1 VESVVDLMEYEV
13 KRIAVLTSG
22 GDGPGLNPCIRA
34 VVRAALDKG
43 LEVMGVRWGYTGL
56 IDGDVVDLNARSVG
70 GILNRGGTFLGTA
83 RSPEFKTKRGQRE
96 ALRNLNR
103 MSVDGLVV
111 IGGNGSLTGALQ
123 LHKLGFPVVGVP
135 ATIDNDVNGTD
146 ISIGVD
152 TTLNTI
158 LDAVDKI
165 KDTASSHQR
174 AFLIEVMGRDS
185 GYLALMASIASGAEL
200 ALIPEVETKM
210 EEVVREVDEAYIRG
224 KAHCII
230 IVAEGWKPGAR
241 ALTDY
246 LRGRREEIGFD
257 VRLTVLGH
265 VQRGG
270 SPTSYDRI
278 LATRLGAAA
287 VQALLDG
294 QSGMMIGM
302 LKGRPGLTPL
312 EEAVAFQKELN
323 LELYELCKVMEQ

>member
-1 VESVVDLMEYEV
+1 M

-34 VVRAALDKG
+34 VVRSALSRG
-43 LEVMGVRWGYTGL
+43 LEVMGVRRGYSGL
-56 IDGDVVDLNARSVG
+56 IDCDMTELDARSVG

-83 RSPEFKTKRGQRE
+83 RCPEFRTTQGQRE

-103 MSVDGLVV
+103 MNIDGLVV

-123 LHKLGFPVVGVP
+123 LHTLGFPVIGIP
-135 ATIDNDVNGTD
+135 GTIDNDVNGTD

-200 ALIPEVETKM
+200 ALIPEVETTM
-210 EEVVREVDEAYIRG
+210 EQVVATVDDAYIRG

-241 ALTDY
+241 ELNDLLNA
-246 LRGRREEIGFD
+246 RREEIGFG

-270 SPTSYDRI
+270 SPTAYERI

-287 VQALLDG
+287 VEAMLAG
-294 QSGMMIGM
+294 ERGMMVGM
-302 LKGRPGLTPL
+302 EGGTSGLTPL
-312 EEAVAFQKELN
+312 AEAVAFQKELN
-323 LELYELCKVMEQ
+323 LELYRLAKMMEQ

>member
-1 VESVVDLMEYEV
+1 VVKHKERDM

-34 VVRAALDKG
+34 VVRSALDKG
-43 LEVMGVRWGYTGL
+43 LEVKGIRRGYAGL
-56 IDGDVVDLNARSVG
+56 IDCDMVDLDARSVG

-83 RSPEFKTKRGQRE
+83 RSLEFKTKQGQRE

-103 MSVDGLVV
+103 RDIDGLVV
-111 IGGNGSLTGALQ
+111 IGGNGSLTGALL
-123 LHKLGFPVVGVP
+123 LHNLGFPTVGIP
-135 ATIDNDVNGTD
+135 GTIDNDVNGTD

-165 KDTASSHQR
+165 KDTASSHGR

-185 GYLALMASIASGAEL
+185 GYLALMAAISSGAEL
-200 ALIPEVETKM
+200 VLIPEVETTM
-210 EEVVREVDEAYIRG
+210 EQVVQAVEDAYVRG
-224 KAHCII
+224 KAHCIL
-230 IVAEGWKPGAR
+230 IVAEGWDPGAR
-241 ALTDY
+241 ALQEY
-246 LRGRREEIGFD
+246 LQMRHQEQEIGFD

-270 SPTSYDRI
+270 SPSAYDRY

-287 VQALLDG
+287 VRALLDG
-294 QSGMMIGM
+294 QSGVMIGM
-302 LKGRPGLTPL
+302 NKNSPGSTPL

-323 LELYELCKVMEQ
+323 LELYELARVMEQ

>member
-1 VESVVDLMEYEV
+1 M

-34 VVRAALDKG
+34 VVRTALDKG
-43 LEVMGVRWGYTGL
+43 LEVMGVRWGYAGL
-56 IDGDVVDLNARSVG
+56 IDCDMVELNARSVG

-83 RSPEFKTKRGQRE
+83 RSLEFKTRQGQRE

-103 MSVDGLVV
+103 MNIDGLVV
-111 IGGNGSLTGALQ
+111 IGGNGSLTGALE
-123 LHKLGFPVVGVP
+123 LHKLDFRVVGVP
-135 ATIDNDVNGTD
+135 GTIDNDVNGTD

-185 GYLALMASIASGAEL
+185 GYLALMAAIASGAEL
-200 ALIPEVETKM
+200 VLIPEVETRM
-210 EEVVREVDEAYIRG
+210 EDVVKAVDDAYIRG

-230 IVAEGWKPGAR
+230 LVAEGWKPGAR
-241 ALTDY
+241 ALHDC
-246 LRGRREEIGFD
+246 LKERREEIGFG

-270 SPTSYDRI
+270 SPTAYERI

-287 VQALLDG
+287 VRALLDG
-294 QSGMMIGM
+294 RSGVMVGMIMGST
-302 LKGRPGLTPL
+302 GLTPL

-323 LELYELCKVMEQ
+323 LELYGLSRMMEQ

>member
-1 VESVVDLMEYEV
+1 M

-34 VVRAALDKG
+34 VVRSALAKG
-43 LEVMGVRWGYTGL
+43 PEVVGVRRGYDGL
-56 IDGDVVDLNARSVG
+56 IDCDMIDLNARSVG

-83 RSPEFKTKRGQRE
+83 RCPEFMTKQGQRE

-103 MSVDGLVV
+103 MSIDGLVV
-111 IGGNGSLTGALQ
+111 IGGNGSLTGALK
-123 LHKLGFPVVGVP
+123 LHEMGFPVVGIP
-135 ATIDNDVNGTD
+135 GTIDNDVNGTD

-200 ALIPEVETKM
+200 ALIPEVETSM
-210 EEVVREVDEAYIRG
+210 EDVVKAVDDAYIRG

-230 IVAEGWKPGAR
+230 LVAEGWKPGAR
-241 ALTDY
+241 ELTDY
-246 LRGRREEIGFD
+246 LRERREEIGFG

-270 SPTSYDRI
+270 SPTAYERI
-278 LATRLGAAA
+278 LATRLGTAA
-287 VQALLDG
+287 VEALLNGDH
-294 QSGMMIGM
+294 GMMVGM
-302 LKGRPGLTPL
+302 IEGRPGLTPL
-312 EEAVAFQKELN
+312 EKAVAFQKELN
-323 LELYELCKVMEQ
+323 LELYEIAKMMEQ

>member
-1 VESVVDLMEYEV
+1 M

-22 GDGPGLNPCIRA
+22 GDGPGLNPCIRS
-34 VVRAALDKG
+34 VVRTAIDKG
-43 LEVMGVRWGYTGL
+43 LEVVGVRRGYAGL
-56 IDGDVVDLNARSVG
+56 IESDMMELNARSVG

-83 RSPEFKTKRGQRE
+83 RSLEFKTPKGQRHV
-96 ALRNLNR
+96 LRNLNR
-103 MSVDGLVV
+103 VGINGLVV
-111 IGGNGSLTGALQ
+111 IGGNGSLTGALK
-123 LHKLGFPVVGVP
+123 LHEMGFPVVGIP

-165 KDTASSHQR
+165 KDTASSHER
-174 AFLIEVMGRDS
+174 AFLVEVMGRDS

-200 ALIPEVETKM
+200 ALIPEVEIEV
-210 EEVVREVDEAYIRG
+210 EEVVRAVDEAYIRG

-230 IVAEGWKPGAR
+230 VAAEGWEPGAR
-241 ALTDY
+241 ALYDY
-246 LRGRREEIGFD
+246 LRERREEIGFG

-270 SPTSYDRI
+270 APTAYDRI

-287 VQALLDG
+287 VRALMDG
-294 QSGMMIGM
+294 KNGMMVGM
-302 LKGRPGLTPL
+302 IEGHTGLTPL
-312 EEAVAFQKELN
+312 DEAVAFQKELD
-323 LELYELCKVMEQ
+323 LELYELCRIMEQ

>member
-1 VESVVDLMEYEV
+1 M

-34 VVRAALDKG
+34 VVRTALDKG
-43 LEVMGVRWGYTGL
+43 LEVMGVRWGYAGL
-56 IDGDVVDLNARSVG
+56 IDCDMVDLNARSVG

-83 RSPEFKTKRGQRE
+83 RSLEFKTRQGQRE

-103 MSVDGLVV
+103 MNIDGLVV
-111 IGGNGSLTGALQ
+111 IGGNGSLTGALE
-123 LHKLGFPVVGVP
+123 LHKLGFRVVGVP
-135 ATIDNDVNGTD
+135 GTIDNDVNGTD

-185 GYLALMASIASGAEL
+185 GYLALMAAIASGAEL
-200 ALIPEVETKM
+200 VLIPEVETRM
-210 EEVVREVDEAYIRG
+210 EDVVKAVDDAYIRG

-230 IVAEGWKPGAR
+230 LVAEGWKPGAR
-241 ALTDY
+241 ALHDY
-246 LRGRREEIGFD
+246 LAERREEIGFG

-270 SPTSYDRI
+270 SPTAYERI

-287 VQALLDG
+287 VRALLDG
-294 QSGMMIGM
+294 HSGVMVGMI
-302 LKGRPGLTPL
+302 KGSVGLTPL

-323 LELYELCKVMEQ
+323 LELHELARIMEQ

>member
-1 VESVVDLMEYEV
+1 M

-34 VVRAALDKG
+34 VVRSALDKE
-43 LEVMGVRWGYTGL
+43 LEVKGVRRGYSGL
-56 IDGDVVDLNARSVG
+56 VDCDMIDLNARSVG

-83 RSPEFKTKRGQRE
+83 RCLEFKTKAGQRE

-103 MSVDGLVV
+103 MNVDGLVV

-123 LHKLGFPVVGVP
+123 LHKMDFPVVGVP

-152 TTLNTI
+152 TSLNTI

-174 AFLIEVMGRDS
+174 AFLVEVMGRDS
-185 GYLALMASIASGAEL
+185 GYLALIASIAAGAEL
-200 ALIPEVETKM
+200 ALIPEVETTM
-210 EEVVREVDEAYIRG
+210 EEVVQAVDDAYIRG

-230 IVAEGWKPGAR
+230 IVAEGWEPGAR
-241 ALTDY
+241 VLHDY
-246 LRGRREEIGFD
+246 LKERREEIGFG

-270 SPTSYDRI
+270 SPTAYDRL
-278 LATRLGAAA
+278 LATRLGAKA
-287 VQALLDG
+287 VRALLDDQG
-294 QSGMMIGM
+294 GMMVGM
-302 LKGRPGLTPL
+302 LQGRLGLTPL
-312 EEAVAFQKELN
+312 EQAVAFQKELN
-323 LELYELCKVMEQ
+323 LELYELAKMMEQ

>member
-1 VESVVDLMEYEV
+1 M

-34 VVRAALDKG
+34 VVRTAIDKG
-43 LEVMGVRWGYTGL
+43 LEVVGVRRGYAGL
-56 IDGDVVDLNARSVG
+56 IESDMMDLNVRSVG

-83 RSPEFKTKRGQRE
+83 RSLEFKTQKGQRQV
-96 ALRNLNR
+96 LRNLNR
-103 MSVDGLVV
+103 ASIDGLVV
-111 IGGNGSLTGALQ
+111 VGGNGSLTGALK
-123 LHKLGFPVVGVP
+123 LHEMGFPVVGIP

-165 KDTASSHQR
+165 KDTASSHER
-174 AFLIEVMGRDS
+174 AFLVEVMGRDS

-200 ALIPEVETKM
+200 ALFPEVEIEV
-210 EEVVREVDEAYIRG
+210 EEVVRAVDAAYIRG
-224 KAHCII
+224 KTHCII
-230 IVAEGWKPGAR
+230 VAAEGWEPGAR
-241 ALTDY
+241 ALYDY
-246 LRGRREEIGFD
+246 LRERREEIGFG

-270 SPTSYDRI
+270 SPTAYDRI

-294 QSGMMIGM
+294 RNGMMVGM
-302 LKGRPGLTPL
+302 IEGHTGLTPL
-312 EEAVAFQKELN
+312 DEAVAFQKELD
-323 LELYELCKVMEQ
+323 LELYELCRIMEQ

>member
-1 VESVVDLMEYEV
+1 MN
-13 KRIAVLTSG
+13 RIAVLTSG

-34 VVRAALDKG
+34 VVRTAIDKG
-43 LEVMGVRWGYTGL
+43 LQVKGVRRGYSGL
-56 IDGDVVDLNARSVG
+56 ISLEMIDLDARSVG
-70 GILNRGGTFLGTA
+70 GVLNQGGTFLGTA
-83 RSPEFKTKRGQRE
+83 RSLEFKTKQGQRE

-103 MSVDGLVV
+103 SGVDGLVV

-123 LHKLGFPVVGVP
+123 LHELNFPVVGIP

-158 LDAVDKI
+158 ISAVDKI

-174 AFLIEVMGRDS
+174 AFLIEAMGRDS
-185 GYLALMASIASGAEL
+185 GYLALMASIAAGAEL
-200 ALIPEVETKM
+200 ALIPEVEVSM
-210 EEVVREVDEAYIRG
+210 DEVIKTVDEAYIRG

-230 IVAEGWKPGAR
+230 IIAEGWQPGAR
-241 ALTDY
+241 PLYDFIKE
-246 LRGRREEIGFD
+246 RREEIGFG

-270 SPTSYDRI
+270 APMAYDRI

-294 QSGMMIGM
+294 QSGVMVGM
-302 LKGRPGLTPL
+302 VEGKVGLTPL
-312 EEAVAFQKELN
+312 EEAVAFQKELDMEIC
-323 LELYELCKVMEQ
+323 ELARIMEQ

>member
-1 VESVVDLMEYEV
+1 M

-34 VVRAALDKG
+34 VVRTALDKG
-43 LEVMGVRWGYTGL
+43 LEVMGVRWGYAGL
-56 IDGDVVDLNARSVG
+56 IDCDMVELNARSVG

-83 RSPEFKTKRGQRE
+83 RSLEFKTRQGQRE

-103 MSVDGLVV
+103 MNIDGLVV
-111 IGGNGSLTGALQ
+111 IGGNGSLTGALE
-123 LHKLGFPVVGVP
+123 LHKLDFRVVGVP
-135 ATIDNDVNGTD
+135 GTIDNDVNGTD

-185 GYLALMASIASGAEL
+185 GYLALMAAIASGAEL
-200 ALIPEVETKM
+200 VLIPEVETRM
-210 EEVVREVDEAYIRG
+210 EDVVKAVDDAYIRG

-230 IVAEGWKPGAR
+230 LVAEGWKPGAR
-241 ALTDY
+241 ALHDC
-246 LRGRREEIGFD
+246 LKERREEIGFG

-270 SPTSYDRI
+270 SPTAYERI

-287 VQALLDG
+287 VRALLDG
-294 QSGMMIGM
+294 RSGVMVGMIRGST
-302 LKGRPGLTPL
+302 GLTPL

-323 LELYELCKVMEQ
+323 LELYELARIMEQ

>member
-1 VESVVDLMEYEV
+1 M

-34 VVRAALDKG
+34 VVRSALSRG
-43 LEVMGVRWGYTGL
+43 LDVVGVRRGYSGL
-56 IDGDVVDLNARSVG
+56 IDCDMTELDARSVG

-83 RSPEFKTKRGQRE
+83 RCPEFRTAQGQRE

-103 MSVDGLVV
+103 MNIDALVV

-123 LHKLGFPVVGVP
+123 LHTLGFPVIGIP
-135 ATIDNDVNGTD
+135 GTIDNDVNGTD

-200 ALIPEVETKM
+200 ALIPEVETTM
-210 EEVVREVDEAYIRG
+210 DQVVTAVDDAYIRG

-241 ALTDY
+241 ELNDH
-246 LRGRREEIGFD
+246 LNGRREEIGFG

-270 SPTSYDRI
+270 SPTAYERI

-287 VQALLDG
+287 VEALLAG
-294 QSGMMIGM
+294 ERGMMVGM
-302 LKGRPGLTPL
+302 KEGTPGLTPL
-312 EEAVAFQKELN
+312 AEAVAFQKELN
-323 LELYELCKVMEQ
+323 LELYRLAKMMEQ

>member
-1 VESVVDLMEYEV
+1 M

-22 GDGPGLNPCIRA
+22 GDGPGLNPCIRS
-34 VVRAALDKG
+34 VVRTALAKE
-43 LEVMGVRWGYTGL
+43 LEVMGVRRGYQGL
-56 IDGDVVDLNARSVG
+56 IDCDMLDLNARSVG
-70 GILNRGGTFLGTA
+70 GILNRGGTFLATA
-83 RSPEFKTKRGQRE
+83 RSLEFKSRKGQRQ

-103 MSVDGLVV
+103 MSIDGLVV

-123 LHKLGFPVVGVP
+123 LHNMGFPVIGIP
-135 ATIDNDVNGTD
+135 GTIDNDVNGTD

-165 KDTASSHQR
+165 KDTASSHHR

-200 ALIPEVETKM
+200 ALIPEVETTM
-210 EEVVREVDEAYIRG
+210 EEVVQAVDDAYIRG

-230 IVAEGWKPGAR
+230 LVAEGWKPGAR
-241 ALTDY
+241 ELTDY
-246 LRGRREEIGFD
+246 LKERREEIGFG

-270 SPTSYDRI
+270 SPTAYERI

-294 QSGMMIGM
+294 HSGMMAGM
-302 LKGRPGLTPL
+302 LKGRPALTPL

-323 LELYELCKVMEQ
+323 LELYELAKMMEQ

>member
-1 VESVVDLMEYEV
+1 M

-22 GDGPGLNPCIRA
+22 GDGSGLNPCIRA
-34 VVRAALDKG
+34 VVRTAIDKG
-43 LEVMGVRWGYTGL
+43 LEVVGVRRGYAGL
-56 IDGDVVDLNARSVG
+56 IESDMMDLNVRSVG

-83 RSPEFKTKRGQRE
+83 RSLEFKTQKGQRQV
-96 ALRNLNR
+96 LRNLNR
-103 MSVDGLVV
+103 AGMDGLVV
-111 IGGNGSLTGALQ
+111 IGGNGSLTGALK
-123 LHKLGFPVVGVP
+123 LHEMGFPVVGIP

-165 KDTASSHQR
+165 KDTASSHER
-174 AFLIEVMGRDS
+174 AFLVEVMGRDS

-200 ALIPEVETKM
+200 ALIPEVEIEV
-210 EEVVREVDEAYIRG
+210 EEVVRAVDAAYIRG

-230 IVAEGWKPGAR
+230 VAAEGWEPGAR
-241 ALTDY
+241 ALYDY
-246 LRGRREEIGFD
+246 LRERREEIGFG

-270 SPTSYDRI
+270 SPTAYDRI

-294 QSGMMIGM
+294 RNGMMVGM
-302 LKGRPGLTPL
+302 IEGHTGLTPL
-312 EEAVAFQKELN
+312 DEAVAFQKELD
-323 LELYELCKVMEQ
+323 LELYELCRIMEQ

>member
-1 VESVVDLMEYEV
+1 M

-34 VVRAALDKG
+34 VVRTAIDKG
-43 LEVMGVRWGYTGL
+43 LEVVGVRRGYAGL
-56 IDGDVVDLNARSVG
+56 IESDMMELNARSVG

-83 RSPEFKTKRGQRE
+83 RSLEFKTPKGQRHV
-96 ALRNLNR
+96 LRNLNR
-103 MSVDGLVV
+103 VSINGLVV
-111 IGGNGSLTGALQ
+111 IGGNGSLTGALK
-123 LHKLGFPVVGVP
+123 LHEMGFPVVGIP

-165 KDTASSHQR
+165 KDTASSHER
-174 AFLIEVMGRDS
+174 AFLVEVMGRDS

-200 ALIPEVETKM
+200 ALIPEVEIEV
-210 EEVVREVDEAYIRG
+210 EEVVRAVDAAYIRG
-224 KAHCII
+224 KTHCII
-230 IVAEGWKPGAR
+230 VAAEGWEPGAR
-241 ALTDY
+241 ALYDY
-246 LRGRREEIGFD
+246 LRERREEIGFG

-270 SPTSYDRI
+270 SPTAYDRI

-287 VQALLDG
+287 VRALLDG
-294 QSGMMIGM
+294 RNGMMVGM
-302 LKGRPGLTPL
+302 IEGHTGLTPL
-312 EEAVAFQKELN
+312 DEAVAFQKELD
-323 LELYELCKVMEQ
+323 LELYELCRIMEQ

>member
-1 VESVVDLMEYEV
+1 M

-22 GDGPGLNPCIRA
+22 GDGPGLNPCIRS

-43 LEVMGVRWGYTGL
+43 LEVMGVRRGYDGL
-56 IDGDVVDLNARSVG
+56 IDCDMIELSARSVG

-83 RSPEFKTKRGQRE
+83 RCPEFETKQGQRE
-96 ALRNLNR
+96 ALRNMNR
-103 MSVDGLVV
+103 MSIDGLVV

-123 LHKLGFPVVGVP
+123 LHKMNFPVVGIP
-135 ATIDNDVNGTD
+135 GTIDNDVNGTD
-146 ISIGVD
+146 LSIGVD

-200 ALIPEVETKM
+200 ALIPEVEISM
-210 EEVVREVDEAYIRG
+210 EQVVQAVDDAYIRG

-241 ALTDY
+241 ALVDY
-246 LRGRREEIGFD
+246 LRERREEIGFG

-270 SPTSYDRI
+270 APTAYERI

-287 VQALLDG
+287 VQALVDG
-294 QSGMMIGM
+294 HFGMMVGV
-302 LKGRPGLTPL
+302 LEGRPGLTPL
-312 EEAVAFQKELN
+312 EEAVAFQKKLN
-323 LELYELCKVMEQ
+323 LELYELAKVMEQ

>member
-1 VESVVDLMEYEV
+1 M

-22 GDGPGLNPCIRA
+22 GDGPGLNPCIRS

-43 LEVMGVRWGYTGL
+43 LEVMGVRRGYDGL
-56 IDGDVVDLNARSVG
+56 IDCDMIELSARSVG

-83 RSPEFKTKRGQRE
+83 RCPEFETKQGQRE
-96 ALRNLNR
+96 ALRNMNR
-103 MSVDGLVV
+103 MSIDGLVV

-123 LHKLGFPVVGVP
+123 LHKMNFPVVGIP
-135 ATIDNDVNGTD
+135 GTIDNDVNGTD
-146 ISIGVD
+146 LSIGVD

-165 KDTASSHQR
+165 KDIASSHQR

-200 ALIPEVETKM
+200 ALIPEVEISM
-210 EEVVREVDEAYIRG
+210 EQVVQAVDDAYIRG

-241 ALTDY
+241 ALVDY
-246 LRGRREEIGFD
+246 LRERREEIGFG

-270 SPTSYDRI
+270 APTAYERI

-287 VQALLDG
+287 VQALVDG
-294 QSGMMIGM
+294 HFGMMVGV
-302 LKGRPGLTPL
+302 LEGRPGLTPL
-312 EEAVAFQKELN
+312 EEAVAFQKKLN
-323 LELYELCKVMEQ
+323 LELYELAKVMEQ

>member
-1 VESVVDLMEYEV
+1 M

-34 VVRAALDKG
+34 VVRSALAKG
-43 LEVMGVRWGYTGL
+43 LEVLGVRRGYDGL
-56 IDGDVVDLNARSVG
+56 IDCDMLDLNARSVG

-83 RSPEFKTKRGQRE
+83 RCPEFMTKQGQRE

-103 MSVDGLVV
+103 MSIDGLVV
-111 IGGNGSLTGALQ
+111 IGGNGSLTGALK
-123 LHKLGFPVVGVP
+123 LHELGFAVVGIP
-135 ATIDNDVNGTD
+135 GTIDNDVNGTD

-200 ALIPEVETKM
+200 ALIPEVQTNM
-210 EEVVREVDEAYIRG
+210 EDVVKAVDDAYIRG

-230 IVAEGWKPGAR
+230 VVAEGWKPGAR
-241 ALTDY
+241 ELTDY
-246 LRGRREEIGFD
+246 LRERREEIGFG

-270 SPTSYDRI
+270 SPTAYERI
-278 LATRLGAAA
+278 LATRLGTAA
-287 VQALLDG
+287 VEALLNG
-294 QSGMMIGM
+294 EYGMMVGM
-302 LKGRPGLTPL
+302 IQGRPGLTPL
-312 EEAVAFQKELN
+312 EKAVAFQKELN
-323 LELYELCKVMEQ
+323 LELYEIAKMMEQ

>member
-1 VESVVDLMEYEV
+1 M

-34 VVRAALDKG
+34 VVRSAIAKG
-43 LEVMGVRWGYTGL
+43 LEVMGVRRGYDGL
-56 IDGDVVDLNARSVG
+56 IDCDMIDLNARSVG

-83 RSPEFKTKRGQRE
+83 RCPEFQTKQGQRE

-103 MSVDGLVV
+103 MSIDGLVV
-111 IGGNGSLTGALQ
+111 IGGNGSLTGALK
-123 LHKLGFPVVGVP
+123 LHELNFPVVGIP
-135 ATIDNDVNGTD
+135 GTIDNDVNGTD

-200 ALIPEVETKM
+200 VLIPEVETKV
-210 EEVVREVDEAYIRG
+210 EDVVKAVDDAYIRG

-230 IVAEGWKPGAR
+230 LVAEGWKPGAR
-241 ALTDY
+241 ELTDY
-246 LRGRREEIGFD
+246 LRERREEIGFG

-270 SPTSYDRI
+270 SPTAYERI
-278 LATRLGAAA
+278 LATRLGTAAIE
-287 VQALLDG
+287 ALLKGDY
-294 QSGMMIGM
+294 GMMVGM
-302 LKGRPGLTPL
+302 IQGRPGLTPL

-323 LELYELCKVMEQ
+323 LELYEIAKMMEQ

>member
-1 VESVVDLMEYEV
+1 M

-22 GDGPGLNPCIRA
+22 GDGPGLNPCIRS
-34 VVRAALDKG
+34 VVRTAIDKG
-43 LEVMGVRWGYTGL
+43 LEVVGVRRGYAGL
-56 IDGDVVDLNARSVG
+56 IESDMMELNARSVG

-83 RSPEFKTKRGQRE
+83 RSLEFKTPKGQRHV
-96 ALRNLNR
+96 LRNLNR
-103 MSVDGLVV
+103 VSINGLVV
-111 IGGNGSLTGALQ
+111 IGGNGSLTGALK
-123 LHKLGFPVVGVP
+123 LHEMGFPVVGIP

-165 KDTASSHQR
+165 KDTASSHER
-174 AFLIEVMGRDS
+174 AFLVEVMGRDS

-200 ALIPEVETKM
+200 ALIPEVEIEV
-210 EEVVREVDEAYIRG
+210 EEVVRAVDAAYIRG

-230 IVAEGWKPGAR
+230 VAAEGWEPGAR
-241 ALTDY
+241 ALYDY
-246 LRGRREEIGFD
+246 LRERREEIGFG

-270 SPTSYDRI
+270 SPTAYDRI

-287 VQALLDG
+287 VRALLDG
-294 QSGMMIGM
+294 NNGMMVGM
-302 LKGRPGLTPL
+302 IEGHTGLTPL
-312 EEAVAFQKELN
+312 DEAVAFQKELD
-323 LELYELCKVMEQ
+323 LELYELCRIMEQ

>member
-1 VESVVDLMEYEV
+1 MKM

-22 GDGPGLNPCIRA
+22 GDGAGLNPCIRA
-34 VVRAALDKG
+34 VVRTAMEKSV
-43 LEVMGVRWGYTGL
+43 EVMGIRWGYSGL
-56 IDGDVVDLNARSVG
+56 IDSDMVELNARSVG
-70 GILNRGGTFLGTA
+70 GILNKGGTFIGSA
-83 RSPEFKTKRGQRE
+83 RSPEFVTKQGQRE

-103 MSVDGLVV
+103 MNIDGLIV
-111 IGGNGSLTGALQ
+111 IGGNGSLTGALA
-123 LHKLGFPVVGVP
+123 LHEMGFPVVGIP

-185 GYLALMASIASGAEL
+185 GYLALMASIAAGAEIV
-200 ALIPEVETKM
+200 LIPEVETSM
-210 EEVVREVDEAYIRG
+210 EEVVEGVDNAYVKG
-224 KAHCII
+224 KSHCII
-230 IVAEGWKPGAR
+230 IIAEGWQPGAR
-241 ALTDY
+241 SLNDY
-246 LRGRREEIGFD
+246 LKEKREEIGFD

-278 LATRLGAAA
+278 LATNLGAAA
-287 VQALLDG
+287 VRQLLEG
-294 QSGMMIGM
+294 PHGVMTGMI
-302 LKGRPGLTPL
+302 KNTPSPTPL
-312 EEAVAFQKELN
+312 EKAVAFQKKLN
-323 LELYELCKVMEQ
+323 LDLYGLWKTMTL

>member
-1 VESVVDLMEYEV
+1 MTE
-13 KRIAVLTSG
+13 
-22 GDGPGLNPCIRA
+22 
-34 VVRAALDKG
+34 LD
-43 LEVMGVRWGYTGL
+43 
-56 IDGDVVDLNARSVG
+56 ARSVG

-83 RSPEFKTKRGQRE
+83 RCPEFQTTQGQRE

-103 MSVDGLVV
+103 MNIDGLVV

-123 LHKLGFPVVGVP
+123 LHTLGFPVIGIP
-135 ATIDNDVNGTD
+135 GTIDNDVNGTD

-200 ALIPEVETKM
+200 ALIPEVETTM
-210 EEVVREVDEAYIRG
+210 EQVVATVDDAYIRG

-241 ALTDY
+241 ELNDLLNA
-246 LRGRREEIGFD
+246 RREEIGFG

-270 SPTSYDRI
+270 SPSAYERI

-287 VQALLDG
+287 VEALHIG
-294 QSGMMIGM
+294 ERGMMVGM
-302 LKGRPGLTPL
+302 KKGTPGLTPL
-312 EEAVAFQKELN
+312 AEAVAFQKELN
-323 LELYELCKVMEQ
+323 LELYRLSKMMEQ

>member
-1 VESVVDLMEYEV
+1 M

-34 VVRAALDKG
+34 VVRSALAKG
-43 LEVMGVRWGYTGL
+43 LEVMGVRRGYDGL
-56 IDGDVVDLNARSVG
+56 IDCDMVDLNARSVG

-83 RSPEFKTKRGQRE
+83 RCPEFQTKQGQRE

-103 MSVDGLVV
+103 MSIDGLVV
-111 IGGNGSLTGALQ
+111 IGGNGSLTGALK
-123 LHKLGFPVVGVP
+123 LHELNFPVVGIP
-135 ATIDNDVNGTD
+135 GTIDNDVNGTD

-210 EEVVREVDEAYIRG
+210 EDVVKAVDDAYIRG

-230 IVAEGWKPGAR
+230 LVAEGWKPGAR
-241 ALTDY
+241 ELTDY
-246 LRGRREEIGFD
+246 LGERREEIGFG

-270 SPTSYDRI
+270 SPTAYERI
-278 LATRLGAAA
+278 LATRLGTAA
-287 VQALLDG
+287 VEALLKGDY
-294 QSGMMIGM
+294 GMMVGM
-302 LKGRPGLTPL
+302 IQGRPGLTPL

-323 LELYELCKVMEQ
+323 LELYEIAKMMEQ

>member
-1 VESVVDLMEYEV
+1 M

-22 GDGPGLNPCIRA
+22 GDGPGLNPCIRS
-34 VVRAALDKG
+34 VVRTAIDKG
-43 LEVMGVRWGYTGL
+43 LEVVGVRRGYAGL
-56 IDGDVVDLNARSVG
+56 IESDMMELNARSVG

-83 RSPEFKTKRGQRE
+83 RSLEFKTPKGQRQV
-96 ALRNLNR
+96 LRNLNR
-103 MSVDGLVV
+103 VSINGLVV
-111 IGGNGSLTGALQ
+111 IGGNGSLTGALK
-123 LHKLGFPVVGVP
+123 LHEMGFPVVGIP

-165 KDTASSHQR
+165 KDTASSHER
-174 AFLIEVMGRDS
+174 AFLVEVMGRDS

-200 ALIPEVETKM
+200 ALIPEVEIEV
-210 EEVVREVDEAYIRG
+210 EEVVRAVDAAYIRG

-230 IVAEGWKPGAR
+230 VAAEGWEPGAR
-241 ALTDY
+241 ALYDY
-246 LRGRREEIGFD
+246 LRERREEIGFG

-270 SPTSYDRI
+270 SPTAYDRI

-294 QSGMMIGM
+294 RNGMMVGM
-302 LKGRPGLTPL
+302 IEGHTGLTPL
-312 EEAVAFQKELN
+312 DEAVAFQKELD
-323 LELYELCKVMEQ
+323 LELYELCRIMEQ

>member
-1 VESVVDLMEYEV
+1 M

-22 GDGPGLNPCIRA
+22 GDGSGLNPCIRS
-34 VVRAALDKG
+34 VVRTGLAKG
-43 LEVMGVRWGYTGL
+43 LEVFGIHRGYAGL
-56 IDGDVVDLNARSVG
+56 IDGDIVQLNARSVG

-83 RSPEFKTKRGQRE
+83 RCLEFKTRQGQRE

-103 MSVDGLVV
+103 LSIDGLVV
-111 IGGNGSLTGALQ
+111 IGGNGSLTGALA
-123 LHKLGFPVVGVP
+123 LHEQGFAVVGIP
-135 ATIDNDVNGTD
+135 GTIDNDVNGTD

-158 LDAVDKI
+158 TDAVDKI

-200 ALIPEVETKM
+200 ALIPEVETTM
-210 EEVVREVDEAYIRG
+210 TQVVQAVDDAYIRG

-230 IVAEGWKPGAR
+230 IAAEGWKPGAR
-241 ALTDY
+241 ELFDY
-246 LRGRREEIGFD
+246 LRSRREEIGFG

-270 SPTSYDRI
+270 SPTAYERI

-287 VQALLDG
+287 VQALVDG
-294 QSGMMIGM
+294 NEGVMIGM
-302 LKGRPGLTPL
+302 IKGRPGPTPL
-312 EEAVAFQKELN
+312 AEAVAFQKELN
-323 LELYELCKVMEQ
+323 MELYELAKMMEL

>member
-1 VESVVDLMEYEV
+1 M

-43 LEVMGVRWGYTGL
+43 LAVSGVRRGYAGL
-56 IDGDVVDLNARSVG
+56 IDCDVIDLNARSVG

-83 RSPEFKTKRGQRE
+83 RCQEFHTKQGQRE

-103 MSVDGLVV
+103 LSIEGLVV

-123 LHKLGFPVVGVP
+123 LHRMGFPVVGIP
-135 ATIDNDVNGTD
+135 GTIDNDVNGTD

-158 LDAVDKI
+158 LDAIDKI

-185 GYLALMASIASGAEL
+185 GYLAMMASIASGAEL
-200 ALIPEVETKM
+200 ALIPEVETTM
-210 EEVVREVDEAYIRG
+210 QEVVETVDDAYIRG

-230 IVAEGWKPGAR
+230 IVAEGWRPGAR
-241 ALTDY
+241 ELHDY
-246 LRGRREEIGFD
+246 LRDRRDEIGFG

-270 SPTSYDRI
+270 APTAYERI
-278 LATRLGAAA
+278 LATRLGAEA
-287 VQALLDG
+287 VQALVDG
-294 QSGMMIGM
+294 QHGMMVG
-302 LKGRPGLTPL
+302 LVQGRPGLTPL

-323 LELYELCKVMEQ
+323 LELYELARMMEK

>member
-1 VESVVDLMEYEV
+1 M

-34 VVRAALDKG
+34 VVRTAIDKG
-43 LEVMGVRWGYTGL
+43 LEVVGVRRGYAGL
-56 IDGDVVDLNARSVG
+56 IESDMMDLNVRSVG

-83 RSPEFKTKRGQRE
+83 RSLEFKTQKGQRQV
-96 ALRNLNR
+96 LRNLNR
-103 MSVDGLVV
+103 ASIDGLVV
-111 IGGNGSLTGALQ
+111 VGGNGSLTGALK
-123 LHKLGFPVVGVP
+123 LHEMGFPVVGIP

-165 KDTASSHQR
+165 KDTASSHER
-174 AFLIEVMGRDS
+174 AFLVEVMGRDS

-200 ALIPEVETKM
+200 ALIPEVEIEV
-210 EEVVREVDEAYIRG
+210 EEVVRAVDAAYIRG

-230 IVAEGWKPGAR
+230 VAAEGWEPGAR
-241 ALTDY
+241 ALYDY
-246 LRGRREEIGFD
+246 LRERREEIGFG

-270 SPTSYDRI
+270 SPTAYDRI

-294 QSGMMIGM
+294 RNGMMVGM
-302 LKGRPGLTPL
+302 IEGHTGLTPL
-312 EEAVAFQKELN
+312 DEAVAFQKELD
-323 LELYELCKVMEQ
+323 LELYELCRIMEQ

>member
-1 VESVVDLMEYEV
+1 M
-13 KRIAVLTSG
+13 KRLAVLTSG
-22 GDGPGLNPCIRA
+22 GDGAGLNPCIRA
-34 VVRAALDKG
+34 VVRTALAKG
-43 LEVMGVRWGYTGL
+43 VEVLGVRRGYQGL
-56 IDGDVVDLNARSVG
+56 IDCDMSDLNARSVG
-70 GILNRGGTFLGTA
+70 GILNRGGTFLATA
-83 RSPEFKTKRGQRE
+83 RCLEFKTKQGQRE

-123 LHKLGFPVVGVP
+123 LHRMNYPVVGIP
-135 ATIDNDVNGTD
+135 GTIDNDVNGTD

-165 KDTASSHQR
+165 KDTASSHHR

-200 ALIPEVETKM
+200 ALIPEVEITAD
-210 EEVVREVDEAYIRG
+210 EVVKAVDDAYIRG

-230 IVAEGWKPGAR
+230 LVAEGWKPGAR
-241 ALTDY
+241 ALVDH
-246 LRGRREEIGFD
+246 LQARREEIGFG

-270 SPTSYDRI
+270 SPTAYERI

-294 QSGMMIGM
+294 HYGMMVGM

-312 EEAVAFQKELN
+312 EEAVAFQKDLN
-323 LELYELCKVMEQ
+323 MELYELAKMMEQ

>member
-1 VESVVDLMEYEV
+1 M

-34 VVRAALDKG
+34 VVRTAIDKG
-43 LEVMGVRWGYTGL
+43 LEVVGVRRGYAGL
-56 IDGDVVDLNARSVG
+56 IESDMMELNARSVG

-83 RSPEFKTKRGQRE
+83 RSLEFKTQKGQRQV
-96 ALRNLNR
+96 LRNLNR
-103 MSVDGLVV
+103 VSINGLVV
-111 IGGNGSLTGALQ
+111 IGGNGSLTGALK
-123 LHKLGFPVVGVP
+123 LHEMGFPVVGIP

-165 KDTASSHQR
+165 KDTASSHER
-174 AFLIEVMGRDS
+174 AFLVVVLGRDS

-200 ALIPEVETKM
+200 ALIPEVKIEV
-210 EEVVREVDEAYIRG
+210 EEVVRAVDAAYIRG

-230 IVAEGWKPGAR
+230 VAAEGWEPGAR
-241 ALTDY
+241 ALYDY
-246 LRGRREEIGFD
+246 LRERREEIGFG

-270 SPTSYDRI
+270 SPTAYDRI

-294 QSGMMIGM
+294 RNGMMVGM
-302 LKGRPGLTPL
+302 IEGHTGLTPL
-312 EEAVAFQKELN
+312 DEAVAFQKELD
-323 LELYELCKVMEQ
+323 LELYELCRIMEQ

>member
-1 VESVVDLMEYEV
+1 M

-34 VVRAALDKG
+34 VVRTALDKG
-43 LEVMGVRWGYTGL
+43 LEVTGIRRGYAGL
-56 IDGDVVDLNARSVG
+56 IDCDMIDLNARSVG

-83 RSPEFKTKRGQRE
+83 RCLEFKTKQGQRE

-103 MSVDGLVV
+103 MGIDGLVI

-123 LHKLGFPVVGVP
+123 LHQLGFPVMGIP
-135 ATIDNDVNGTD
+135 GTIDNDVNGTD

-200 ALIPEVETKM
+200 ALIPEAEITM
-210 EEVVREVDEAYIRG
+210 EEVVRAVDDAYIRG

-230 IVAEGWKPGAR
+230 LVAEGWKPGAR

-246 LRGRREEIGFD
+246 LKEHREEIGFG

-270 SPTSYDRI
+270 SPTAYERI

-294 QSGMMIGM
+294 KSGMMVGM

-312 EEAVAFQKELN
+312 EEAVAVQKELN
-323 LELYELCKVMEQ
+323 LELYELAKIMEQ

>member
-1 VESVVDLMEYEV
+1 M
-13 KRIAVLTSG
+13 KQIAVLTSG

-34 VVRAALDKG
+34 VVRSALDKG
-43 LEVMGVRWGYTGL
+43 LDVKGIRRGYAGL
-56 IDGDVVDLNARSVG
+56 IDCDIIDLNARSVG

-83 RSPEFKTKRGQRE
+83 RCPEFQTKKGQRE

-103 MSVDGLVV
+103 MSIDGLVV
-111 IGGNGSLTGALQ
+111 IGGNGSLTGALKV
-123 LHKLGFPVVGVP
+123 HEMGFPVVGIP
-135 ATIDNDVNGTD
+135 GTIDNDVNGTD

-174 AFLIEVMGRDS
+174 AFLVEVMGRDS

-200 ALIPEVETKM
+200 ALIPEIETGMEDVVEA
-210 EEVVREVDEAYIRG
+210 VDAAYIRG

-230 IVAEGWKPGAR
+230 LVAEGWKPGAR
-241 ALTDY
+241 ALHDH
-246 LRGRREEIGFD
+246 LRERREEIGFG

-270 SPTSYDRI
+270 SPSAYERI

-294 QSGMMIGM
+294 HYGNMVGMV
-302 LKGRPGLTPL
+302 KGRPGLTPL
-312 EEAVAFQKELN
+312 QEAIAFQKELN
-323 LELYELCKVMEQ
+323 LELYELAKMMEK